1 MIGIYQEKVKPLH
14 KYYPATIR
22 TVFSAKIVLD
32 GKMQNNAFWNIS
44 DLDLFWT
51 SAVLNINFN
60 ILRPLR
66 GPEQVR
72 NENGFSQIKNC
83 QN

>member
-32 GKMQNNAFWNIS
+32 GKMQNNAF
-44 DLDLFWT
+44 
-51 SAVLNINFN
+51 
-60 ILRPLR
+60 
-66 GPEQVR
+66 
-72 NENGFSQIKNC
+72 
-83 QN
+83 